1 MPTIG
6 RKIRDLRRHKNWSQI
21 NLANAANID
30 QATVSRIEAETKVP
44 RTDTLSAIAVALGV
58 SVDALLGVN
67 ASAEKTIICL
77 QEDDPSLNDLI
88 SNMTDVLT
96 RQQLGELKTL
106 LEAKEGRAALSV
118 LLRLQKKEP
127 LRKVRRLLEVLEEES

>member
-1 MPTIG
+1 M
-6 RKIRDLRRHKNWSQI
+6 RRHKNWSQI

>member
-127 LRKVRRLLEVLEEES
+127 LRKVRRLLEVLEEEA

>member
-67 ASAEKTIICL
+67 ARAEKTIICL
-77 QEDDPSLNDLI
+77 PEYDPSLNDLI
-88 SNMTDVLT
+88 SNMTNVLT
-96 RQQLGELKTL
+96 RQQLEELKTL

-118 LLRLQKKEP
+118 LLRVSKKEP

>member
-88 SNMTDVLT
+88 SNLTDVLT

>member
-67 ASAEKTIICL
+67 TRAEKTIICL
-77 QEDDPSLNDLI
+77 QEYDPSLNDLI
-88 SNMTDVLT
+88 SNMTNVLT

-118 LLRLQKKEP
+118 LLRLTKKEP

>member
-67 ASAEKTIICL
+67 SSAAKTIICL

>member
-67 ASAEKTIICL
+67 SSAEKTIICL

>member
-58 SVDALLGVN
+58 SVDALLDVN
-67 ASAEKTIICL
+67 TRAEKTIICL
-77 QEDDPSLNDLI
+77 QEYDPSLNDLI
-88 SNMTDVLT
+88 SNMTNVLT
-96 RQQLGELKTL
+96 RQQVGELKTL

-118 LLRLQKKEP
+118 LLRLSKKEP
-127 LRKVRRLLEVLEEES
+127 LRKIRRLLEVLEEES